1 MRPVNSP
8 DEPMKGSV
16 FAYRSKSHMVAA
28 RGVVVT
34 SIEALL
40 ENEGNFTHWTPNVY
54 QYGAYVDEA
63 RTITFGHSESNLKQI
78 NCFYIDFDITKGVS
92 ISSSDIL
99 LASLDLGFMPTL
111 ILDTDKGC
119 QAYFVLKKPI
129 YLTRHS
135 DFKSLKV
142 AKAISQ
148 NLRKYFLKEG
158 LPVDMTCN
166 HFGIARIPRKDNI
179 AFLELEYCYGVEE
192 WMNWSM
198 KQSELLTHSRPNL
211 TILSGSLGQRQ
222 IDEPWYKLLES
233 QSKIRGEKAL
243 MGRNNV
249 LFTLALAHYA
259 SGSEE
264 DVARMAI
271 STFNDQL
278 QHPIKEK
285 ELNKILKS
293 AYSGLYQAASREY
306 IRLLCHA
313 WVSEDMTN
321 KDLFIRQKWHKFK
334 KQRAE
339 RTNSHFSEW
348 KEDLMAYLEQETDIG
363 QVYLQTT
370 KKNIREALGI
380 PERSLDAV
388 LKQLRQEYKVLFRVK
403 SGRYGGIWIAST
415 RVVFLAHVN
424 RSKTAKLAFI
434 KGLATFFK
442 EGQENILRG
451 LIVAQKELAKP
462 RQLTLFERDIG

>member
-1 MRPVNSP
+1 
-8 DEPMKGSV
+8 
-16 FAYRSKSHMVAA
+16 MVAA
-28 RGVVVT
+28 RGVVLT

-63 RTITFGHSESNLKQI
+63 RTITSGHSESNLKQI
-78 NCFYIDFDITKGVS
+78 NCFYVDFDNTKGTS
-92 ISSSDIL
+92 IASGDIL
-99 LASLDLGFMPTL
+99 LFSLDLGFMPTF
-111 ILDTDKGC
+111 ILETDKGC
-119 QAYFVLKKPI
+119 QAYFVLKEPI

-148 NLRKYFLKEG
+148 NLREYFLKEG

-166 HFGIARIPRKDNI
+166 HFGIARIPRQDNI
-179 AFLELEYCYGVEE
+179 AFLDLESCYGVEE
-192 WMNWSM
+192 WMDWSM
-198 KQSELLTHSRPNL
+198 RQSELFTHSRPNL
-211 TILSGSLGQRQ
+211 TVLSGNLGHRQ

-233 QSKIRGEKAL
+233 QSKIQGEKTL

-259 SGSEE
+259 SGSDEE
-264 DVARMAI
+264 VARIAL
-271 STFNDQL
+271 SVFNDQL
-278 QHPIKEK
+278 QNPIREK
-285 ELNKILKS
+285 ELNKILNS
-293 AYSGLYQAASREY
+293 AYSGLYKAASREY
-306 IRLLCHA
+306 IRFLCEV
-313 WVSEDMTN
+313 WVSEDLTD

-334 KQRAE
+334 KPRAE

-348 KEDLMAYLEQETDIG
+348 KEDLMNYLEQETDIG
-363 QVYLQTT
+363 HVYLQTT
-370 KKNIREALGI
+370 KKDIREALGI

-415 RVVFLAHVN
+415 RVVFLAHIN

-434 KGLATFFK
+434 KELASFFK
-442 EGQENILRG
+442 EGQEIILRG
-451 LIVAQKELAKP
+451 LVVAQKELAKP